1 MKPTTH
7 GHCPLPGL
15 ARAPAFLRPAHTASS
30 SAWRRAPLCGG
41 SGEQNRLGQEPAM
54 GKKRKKSGSHGAEV
68 GPLLLLQ
75 K

>member
-1 MKPTTH
+1 
-7 GHCPLPGL
+7 
-15 ARAPAFLRPAHTASS
+15 
-30 SAWRRAPLCGG
+30 LCGG